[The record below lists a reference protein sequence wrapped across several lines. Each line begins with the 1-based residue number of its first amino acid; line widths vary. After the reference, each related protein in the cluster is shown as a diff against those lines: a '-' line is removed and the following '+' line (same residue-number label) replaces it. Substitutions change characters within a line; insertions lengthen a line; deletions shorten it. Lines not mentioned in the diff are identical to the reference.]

1 MTESGH
7 GRPAPRSRPPADGG
21 LGEGIALERAG
32 PHGRNGQRRFILGV
46 ATGALALLGAIG
58 VLTVVVDPYGFVGS
72 AVFPTAILSDRA
84 TKACLAERL
93 SVPPRLVVYGSSRAM
108 KVDPAFVSRRTGL
121 TSFNAAVS
129 SATPADAWA
138 FANFLHDR
146 FPGAGTRVLWL
157 LDVESFRARPLDPG
171 LLETPAL
178 ARYFSASARVRAR
191 LDSVWTLFSW
201 QAAQD
206 AFRVATLHAASAA
219 TRVPCTYRT
228 NGVTEYAPNG
238 LRQWDFHDLAQAR
251 GTSLS
256 AGINQSITQYRTI
269 YTSGYPWLAR
279 APERWFERT
288 LAAMHA
294 WGERPVI
301 VLTPVQPKLLRVI
314 GPLGWQRRH
323 NDVVRYLRHE
333 KAHAQFELL
342 DASRIATFGG
352 SRRAFYDGVHMTA
365 PNARRLVAWVIRR
378 SGRALARN

>member
-1 MTESGH
+1 MTDADPM
-7 GRPAPRSRPPADGG
+7 RPASGGSPAGDHTAGAEAAREPPGPR
-21 LGEGIALERAG
+21 G
-32 PHGRNGQRRFILGV
+32 PRGQRRFVAGV
-46 ATGALALLGAIG
+46 AIGLVALLGAVG
-58 VLTVVVDPYGFVGS
+58 TLSAVVDPYGFVGS

-93 SVPPRLVVYGSSRAM
+93 SVPPQLIVYGSSRAM
-108 KVDPAFVSRRTGL
+108 KVDPAFVSQRTGMP
-121 TSFNAAVS
+121 SFNAAVS

-146 FPGAGTRVLWL
+146 FPGAGTRVLWF

-178 ARYFSASARVRAR
+178 ARYFSASAQVRAR
-191 LDSVWTLFSW
+191 LDSVWRLFSW
-201 QAAQD
+201 KSAQD
-206 AFRVATLHAASAA
+206 ALRVATLNAASAA

-251 GTSLS
+251 GASLS
-256 AGINQSITQYRTI
+256 ASIDQSITQYRSI
-269 YTSGYPWLAR
+269 YTSGYPSLAR
-279 APERWFERT
+279 TPEHWFERT
-288 LAAMHA
+288 LRAMHA
-294 WGERPVI
+294 WGVRPVI

-323 NDVVRYLRHE
+323 SEVVRYLHRVS
-333 KAHAQFELL
+333 ARIPFELL
-342 DASRIATFGG
+342 DASRISTFGG
-352 SRRAFYDGVHMTA
+352 NRRAFYDGVHMTP

-378 SGRALARN
+378 SGSALLRS

>member
-1 MTESGH
+1 VHPGP
-7 GRPAPRSRPPADGG
+7 GGSR
-21 LGEGIALERAG
+21 
-32 PHGRNGQRRFILGV
+32 GQRRFVAGV
-46 ATGALALLGAIG
+46 LTGAVALLGCVGAFSA
-58 VLTVVVDPYGFVGS
+58 LVDPYGFVGS

-93 SVPPRLVVYGSSRAM
+93 PIAPQLVVYGSSRAM
-108 KVDPAFVSRRTGL
+108 KVDPAFVSRLTGL
-121 TSFNAAVS
+121 RSFNAAVS
-129 SATPADAWA
+129 SASPADVWA

-146 FPGAGTRVLWL
+146 FPGERKHVIWL

-178 ARYFSASARVRAR
+178 ARYFSASAQVGAR
-191 LDSVWTLFSW
+191 LDSLWQLFSW
-201 QAAQD
+201 KAAQD
-206 AFRVATLHAASAA
+206 AFRVATSRKASAA

-256 AGINQSITQYRTI
+256 TGIGQSITQYRSI
-269 YTSGYPWLAR
+269 YTSGYPGLA
-279 APERWFERT
+279 PTPQRWFERT
-288 LAAMHA
+288 LRVMHA
-294 WGERPVI
+294 WGIRPVI

-323 NDVVRYLRHE
+323 AQVVSYL
-333 KAHAQFELL
+333 HAVAKHTPFELL
-342 DASRIATFGG
+342 DASHVATFGG

-365 PNARRLVAWVIRR
+365 PNARRLATWLVKR
-378 SGRALARN
+378 SRGTLSGN